1 MYKTQFIFITYHRKI
16 FLVFNGM
23 ERDRVKFYTERG
35 LNTERKDRYT
45 IYILAD
51 EPAERTRV
59 QF

>member
-51 EPAERTRV
+51 ESKDEPGV
-59 QF
+59 